1 MNPVNLALRFSL
13 EVIAL
18 GALGWWAWAQTESWW
33 RAPLAVG
40 VVVLTATLWGTFA
53 VPNDPSR
60 GGSGLIQ
67 VPGIARL
74 VLELLVFGGA
84 TYALNA
90 LGRQTLASVFAILVV
105 VHYAWSYERL
115 AWLIKQ

>member
-13 EVIAL
+13 EIIAL
-18 GALGWWAWAQTESWW
+18 GALGRWAWAQIESWW
-33 RAPLAVG
+33 RAPLAIG
-40 VVVLTATLWGTFA
+40 VVLLTAILWGTFA

-74 VLELLVFGGA
+74 VLELLVFGAAAFVLKG
-84 TYALNA
+84 
-90 LGRQTLASVFAILVV
+90 LGRPTLATAFAILVV
-105 VHYAWSYERL
+105 VHYAWSYERV
-115 AWLIKQ
+115 AWLIRQ

>member
-1 MNPVNLALRFSL
+1 MNPINLALRFLL

-18 GALGWWAWAQTESWW
+18 GALGWWGWAQTDSWW
-33 RAPLAVG
+33 RAPLAI
-40 VVVLTATLWGTFA
+40 VVVLLTAALWGTFA

-60 GGSGLIQ
+60 GGNGLVQ

-74 VLELLVFGGA
+74 VLELLVFGA
-84 TYALNA
+84 AAYALNA
-90 LGRQTLASVFAILVV
+90 LGRPTLAIVFLGFVV
-105 VHYAWSYERL
+105 FHYAWSYERV